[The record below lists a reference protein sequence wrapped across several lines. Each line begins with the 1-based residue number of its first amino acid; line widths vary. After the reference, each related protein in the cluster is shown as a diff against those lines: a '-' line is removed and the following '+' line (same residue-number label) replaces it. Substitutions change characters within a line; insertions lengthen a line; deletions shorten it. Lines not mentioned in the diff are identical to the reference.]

1 MDTIT
6 YFKERF
12 EQLQANPVDTHIK
25 AIRDEAFSEFE
36 QTGIPTVKHEEWKY
50 TRINDFF
57 GKDYHFT
64 TDLKA
69 QSFTA
74 ADLEKLQL
82 PGHEEANLIVFINGH
97 FHPELSHTRS
107 EELEITSLQ
116 AAATHAQYSSIVKEH
131 LGHSASYHKDGINA
145 LNTAFIQE
153 GVFVH
158 VFRSKAA
165 SHPIYL
171 YNITDARSGNIF
183 AQPRSLVHVAEN
195 AQVQIVETFVTLGA
209 DESFTNQVI
218 ELVVEKDAI
227 LDLYKI
233 QNDEAN
239 SKVVS
244 TTHVHQVGK
253 SVANVV
259 TVSLNGGLI
268 RNNLNMVMSAEYC
281 EANMFGLYLGDQQT
295 HIDNHTVVD
304 NRQPNCLSN
313 ELYKGVLNGNS
324 TGVFNGKIFVRQI
337 AQKTNAYQ
345 SNRNILLSDN
355 ASVNTKPQLEIFAD
369 DVKCSHGCTVG
380 SLDEDALFYMRSRG
394 IEEKTATSLLL
405 HGFALDVLE
414 KIRHENVRTF
424 VDELVVKKL
433 DL

>member
-1 MDTIT
+1 MDTIA
-6 YFKERF
+6 YLKERF
-12 EQLQANPVDTHIK
+12 EQLQANPVNPHIK
-25 AIRDEAFSEFE
+25 LIRDEAFTEFT

-64 TDLKA
+64 ADLKEKA
-69 QSFTA
+69 FTVP
-74 ADLEKLQL
+74 DLELLQL
-82 PGHEEANLIVFINGH
+82 PGHEEANLVVFVNGH

-107 EELEITSLQ
+107 EELAIISLQ
-116 AAATHAQYSSIVKEH
+116 EATAHPQYSAIVKEH
-131 LGHSASYHKDGINA
+131 LGHSAAYHKDGINA

-153 GVFVH
+153 GVFIH
-158 VFRSKAA
+158 VFKSRTT
-165 SHPIYL
+165 SHPVYL
-171 YNITDARSGNIF
+171 YNITDARNGNIF
-183 AQPRSLVHVAEN
+183 AQPRCLVHVAQN
-195 AQVQIVETFVTLGA
+195 AQVQIAETFATIGA

-218 ELVVEKDAI
+218 ELIVEKDAV
-227 LDLYKI
+227 LDFYKI
-233 QNDEAN
+233 QNDAPN

-268 RNNLNMVMSAEYC
+268 RNNLNMVMSAEFC
-281 EANMFGLYLGDQQT
+281 EANMYGLYLGDGHT

-313 ELYKGVLNGNS
+313 ELYKGVLNGS
-324 TGVFNGKIFVRQI
+324 ATGVFNGKIFVRQV

-345 SNRNILLSDN
+345 SNRNILLSEN

-380 SLDEDALFYMRSRG
+380 RLDEDALFYMRSRG

-405 HGFALDVLE
+405 HGFALDILE
-414 KIRHENVRTF
+414 KIHHERVRTF
-424 VDELVVKKL
+424 VEAFITKKL
-433 DL
+433 AL

>member
-1 MDTIT
+1 MDTIA

-12 EQLQANPVDTHIK
+12 EQLQSGKVDAHLK
-25 AIRDEAFSEFE
+25 SLRDEAFSEFE

-57 GKDYHFT
+57 NKDYHFT
-64 TDLKA
+64 TDLKE
-69 QSFTA
+69 QNFTA
-74 ADLEKLQL
+74 ADLQHLQL
-82 PGHEEANLIVFINGH
+82 PGHEDANLIVFINGH
-97 FHPELSHTRS
+97 YHAELSHTRS
-107 EELEITSLQ
+107 EELEILSLQ
-116 AAATHAQYSSIVKEH
+116 QAGNHNTYSAIVQQH
-131 LGHSASYHKDGINA
+131 LGHSAQYHKDGINA

-158 VFRSKAA
+158 VFKSRTA

-183 AQPRSLVHVAEN
+183 AQPRCLVHVAEN
-195 AQVQIVETFVTLGA
+195 AQVQIIESFVTIGN

-233 QNDEAN
+233 QNDRPN

-268 RNNLNMVMSAEYC
+268 RNNLNMVMSAEHC

-304 NRQPNCLSN
+304 NRQPHCLSN
-313 ELYKGVLNGNS
+313 ELYKGVLNGSS

-380 SLDEDALFYMRSRG
+380 SLDEEVLFYMRSRG

-414 KIRHENVRTF
+414 KIKHENVREF
-424 VDELVVKKL
+424 IEALVTKKL
-433 DL
+433 EL